1 MDLQTGKLYWMKG
14 IGFWDEQYHPP
25 ELIVITGISR
35 ERDII
40 SFYQINRGRRFNTS
54 LFSFRVDYNLS
65 PT

>member
-1 MDLQTGKLYWMKG
+1 MNLQTGKLYWMKG
-14 IGFWDEQYHPP
+14 IGFWDEQHFSP

-40 SFYQINRGRRFNTS
+40 SFYQINRGRRYKTS
-54 LFSFRVDYNLS
+54 LLSFRAAYILS